1 LGLEGES
8 LGVRFNSKLP
18 SMDGDASVELL
29 GVRFNSKL
37 PSMDGD
43 ASFMVED
50 MEADSEVVLGGGA
63 RAINSF
69 TV

>member
-1 LGLEGES
+1 
-8 LGVRFNSKLP
+8 
-18 SMDGDASVELL
+18 MDEGDASVELL

-37 PSMDGD
+37 PSMDEGD

-50 MEADSEVVLGGGA
+50 MDADSEVVLGGGA